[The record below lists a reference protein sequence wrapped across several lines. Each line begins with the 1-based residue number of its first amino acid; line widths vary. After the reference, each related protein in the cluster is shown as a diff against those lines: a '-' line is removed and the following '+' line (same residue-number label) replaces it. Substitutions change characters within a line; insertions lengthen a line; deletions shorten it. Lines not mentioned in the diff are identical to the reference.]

1 MTRWN
6 LIGHPLIH
14 DAGLSISLRC
24 YSMVYYAL
32 LQSERSKRKG
42 KYPFMLATAV
52 MPQTAL
58 KYEVEVQKTGRIEL
72 DVPFAQG
79 ARLLIFVIQDMTD
92 AFTDLLSAAQSSL
105 EFWDNP
111 LDDEDWNEDTTNA

>member
-1 MTRWN
+1 MTRCNW
-6 LIGHPLIH
+6 IGHPLIH
-14 DAGLSISLRC
+14 AAGLSIGLSC

-42 KYPFMLATAV
+42 KYPFMLVTAV

-58 KYEVEVQKTGRIEL
+58 KYEVEVHEPGRIEL

-79 ARLLIFVIQDMTD
+79 ARLLIFVIQDTAD
-92 AFTDLLSAAQSSL
+92 AFSDLLSAAQSSL
-105 EFWDNP
+105 DFWDNP
-111 LDDEDWNEDTTNA
+111 LDDEDWNEEQNQA